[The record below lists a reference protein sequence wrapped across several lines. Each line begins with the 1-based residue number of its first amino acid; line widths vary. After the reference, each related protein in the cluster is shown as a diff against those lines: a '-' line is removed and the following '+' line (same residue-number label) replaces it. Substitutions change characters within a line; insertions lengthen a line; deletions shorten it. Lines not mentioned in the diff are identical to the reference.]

1 MCAREMHGQKLQM
14 GCNCGLNCVHL
25 CGTSSSTSVHAGQQT
40 PSPPYPQMHPH
51 RPIAR
56 PCTRHVETRAR
67 RARKSTVNAFKTA
80 TRRSNIAKMHVH
92 SAQTWVIIVHRR
104 TRACGPKY
112 VRARGGALPEKTR
125 KVHKSAIKCKSCK
138 SAAIAV

>member
-1 MCAREMHGQKLQM
+1 MRFKLRALVRNIVLDVRARRATDVIPPIPANAPAQAH
-14 GCNCGLNCVHL
+14 C
-25 CGTSSSTSVHAGQQT
+25 TAVHA
-40 PSPPYPQMHPH
+40 
-51 RPIAR
+51 
-56 PCTRHVETRAR
+56 RHVETRAR

-92 SAQTWVIIVHRR
+92 SAQTWMIIVHRR

-112 VRARGGALPEKTR
+112 VRARRCARGGALPEKTR
-125 KVHKSAIKCKSCK
+125 KVHKSAKKCKSCK